1 MKATETKF
9 LEFIKKSTQFVIP
22 IYQRTYSW
30 TIEECEQLLR
40 DIIRVG
46 EQEQVPT
53 HFVGAIVYVEKGLSQ
68 ISLQEPHLVID
79 GQQRLTTIT
88 LLLSALAETVGEE
101 EPVDGFSAPKIYS
114 RYLIDE
120 QEKDERKYKLLLG
133 ETDKETL
140 IAIVSRKEELPGNYS
155 ICISKNFNYFKKKI
169 AEYKEKNASVSAICQ
184 GLAKLIVVDI
194 ALTRDQDNP
203 QFIFES
209 MNSTGLKLSE
219 TDLIRNFILMDLE
232 HEEQTRLYK
241 DYWRQMEKDFG
252 QEYYTTHFDG
262 FMRHYLTCKNE
273 SGEIPN
279 EEKIY
284 DEFKRH
290 TREQQ
295 AKDNIS
301 SLVKDIKSYATFYC
315 AIALGKEDDPNL
327 KTALDDLRELK
338 AVVSYPFLL
347 ELYHDYKNDILDK
360 RDLIE
365 AIRMIESYLF
375 RRAVCGLPIASVN
388 KMFAGFKKY
397 LKKEKDCYLESIKA
411 RFLNLSASLKF
422 PRDEDFEN
430 NIKTHNLY
438 KFRSKNYWLRR
449 FENFGR
455 KEKIA
460 FSDYTVEHIMP
471 QKLSE
476 KWEETLGADWERIHE
491 TWLHTLGNLTLTG
504 HNASYGNKSFAEK
517 RDMEGGFETS
527 PLKLNQ
533 GLRGV
538 EIWNKEAIEKR
549 ADKLAQEALKVW
561 PAPALPSEIMN
572 SYKPHNKANRSIE
585 DYTFSSTTKELFNAL
600 REQIIS
606 LDPCVTEHFLKKYIS
621 YKAEGSFVDIN
632 PQRSDLKIYLNMR
645 FADIDDPQNLCRNV
659 SGVGHYG
666 TGDIEMPFTNIG
678 QLPNIMGLI
687 RQSLDFQLH
696 NEEIL

>member
-1 MKATETKF
+1 MKANEIKF
-9 LEFIKKSTQFVIP
+9 LEFLEKPRQFVIP
-22 IYQRTYSW
+22 IYQRMYSW
-30 TIEECEQLLR
+30 TIEECEQLLD
-40 DIIRVG
+40 DIIRAG
-46 EQEQVPT
+46 EHEQT

-68 ISLQEPHLVID
+68 RSRQEPDLVID

-101 EPVDGFSAPKIYS
+101 EPVDGFSAPKIRG

-120 QEKDERKYKLLLG
+120 REKDERKYKLLLG

-140 IAIVSRKEELPGNYS
+140 IAIVSGKKELPENFS
-155 ICISKNFNYFKKKI
+155 ICIKERFDYFKKQI
-169 AEYKEKNASVSAICQ
+169 AEYKQKNASVSAICQ
-184 GLAKLIVVDI
+184 GLDKLIVVDI

-219 TDLIRNFILMDLE
+219 TDLIRNFILMGLE

-252 QEYYTTHFDG
+252 QKHYTAHFDG

-279 EEKIY
+279 KQKVY
-284 DEFKRH
+284 DAFKRH
-290 TREQQ
+290 TREPQ
-295 AKDNIS
+295 AKDNI
-301 SLVKDIKSYATFYC
+301 SLVKDIKSYATYYC

-338 AVVSYPFLL
+338 ADVSYPFLL
-347 ELYHDYKNDILDK
+347 ELYHDYKNGILDK
-360 RDLIE
+360 KDLIE
-365 AIRMIESYLF
+365 AIRMIESYVF
-375 RRAVCGLPIASVN
+375 RRAVCGLPTGPVH
-388 KMFAGFKKY
+388 KVFAGFKKF
-397 LKKEKDCYLESIKA
+397 LKKDHYLESIKA

-422 PRDEDFEN
+422 PRDEYFEK
-430 NIKTHNLY
+430 NIKIRDLY
-438 KFRSKNYWLRR
+438 NFRSKKYWLRR

-471 QKLSE
+471 QNLSE

-504 HNASYGNKSFAEK
+504 YNASYGNKPFAEK
-517 RDMEGGFETS
+517 RDMAGGFKTS

-533 GLRGV
+533 GLGGV
-538 EIWNKEAIEKR
+538 EIWDKEAIEKR
-549 ADKLAQEALKVW
+549 GNVLVQEALKVW

-572 SYKPHNKANRSIE
+572 SYKSHNKANRSIE

-606 LDPCVTEHFLKKYIS
+606 LDPYVTEHLLKKYIS
-621 YKAEGSFVDIN
+621 YKAEGSFVVIK
-632 PQRSDLKIYLNMR
+632 PQRSGLKIYLNMR

-659 SGVGHYG
+659 SGVGHWG
-666 TGDIEMPFTNIG
+666 TGDIEMHFTNIG
-678 QLPNIMGLI
+678 QLPDIMGLI

>member
-30 TIEECEQLLR
+30 TIEECEQLLH

-46 EQEQVPT
+46 EQEQAPT

-88 LLLSALAETVGEE
+88 LLLSALAETVGAE

-140 IAIVSRKEELPGNYS
+140 IAIVSRKEELPGNCS
-155 ICISKNFNYFKKKI
+155 ICISRNFNYFKKKI
-169 AEYKEKNASVSAICQ
+169 AEHKEKNASVSAICQ

-252 QEYYTTHFDG
+252 QKYYTAHFDG

-279 EEKIY
+279 KQKVY
-284 DEFKRH
+284 DAFKRH

-295 AKDNIS
+295 AKDDIS
-301 SLVKDIKSYATFYC
+301 SLVKDIKSYATYYC

-338 AVVSYPFLL
+338 ADVSYPFLL
-347 ELYHDYKNDILDK
+347 ELYHDYKNGILDK

-365 AIRMIESYLF
+365 AIRMIESYVF
-375 RRAVCGLPIASVN
+375 RRVVCGLPPGPVN
-388 KMFAGFKKY
+388 KVFAGFKKF
-397 LKKEKDCYLESIKA
+397 LKKDHRYLESIKA

-422 PRDEDFEN
+422 PRDEDFEK
-430 NIKTHNLY
+430 NIKIRDLY
-438 KFRSKNYWLRR
+438 NFRSKNYWLRR

-460 FSDYTVEHIMP
+460 FSDFTVEHIMP

-476 KWEETLGADWERIHE
+476 KWEEMLGADWERIHE

-504 HNASYGNKSFAEK
+504 CNQEYGNKPFAEK
-517 RDMEGGFETS
+517 RDMEGGFKTS

-533 GLRGV
+533 GLGGV
-538 EIWNKEAIEKR
+538 EIWDKEAIEKR
-549 ADKLAQEALKVW
+549 GNVLVQEALKVW
-561 PAPALPSEIMN
+561 PAPALSSEIMN
-572 SYKPHNKANRSIE
+572 DYKSHNKANRSIE
-585 DYTFSSTTKELFNAL
+585 DYTFSSTTKELFNTL
-600 REQIIS
+600 QEQIIS
-606 LDPCVTEHFLKKYIS
+606 LGPYVTKNLLKMYIS
-621 YKAEGSFVDIN
+621 YKAEGSSFVAIK
-632 PQRSDLKIYLNMR
+632 PQRSGLKIYLNMR
-645 FADIDDPQNLCRNV
+645 FADIDDPQNLCRDV
-659 SGVGHYG
+659 SGMGHWG
-666 TGDIEMPFTNIG
+666 TGDIEMHFTNIG
-678 QLPNIMGLI
+678 QLPDIMGLI